1 MVMDKQVLILRA
13 QANNAARKASRVQK
27 LAERWID
34 DVWRHEELRIDG
46 CIPSDPVAARRHTE
60 YMNTRPVDRYDVS
73 PSDTVYMRIGGLV
86 WAEIER
92 LLVARIFWAAAFE
105 DGPGSF
111 KQRRGNLRRLQEI
124 VDAAIADGTA
134 DALDEDGQVPD
145 VPSLNV
151 GDVGRAG

>member
-13 QANNAARKASRVQK
+13 QANNAARKAGRVQK

-34 DVWRHEELRIDG
+34 DVWRQEELRIDG
-46 CIPSDPVAARRHTE
+46 CVPCDPVAARRHAE
-60 YMNTRPVDRYDVS
+60 YMNTRPVDRYDAS
-73 PSDTVYMRIGGLV
+73 PHDAGYVRIGGRV

-111 KQRRGNLRRLQEI
+111 KQRRGNLKRLQEI
-124 VDAAIADGTA
+124 ADAAIADGTA

-145 VPSLNV
+145 VPDLN
-151 GDVGRAG
+151 DVSGVDDV